1 MTASGIFNDENTV
14 MLNIELARTIQADRE
29 REIEAR
35 LRDIRHLRPTEPTVV
50 QQPARQSIRPN
61 PDQRPASTA
70 AFSR

>member
-1 MTASGIFNDENTV
+1 MTGYGIFKLQNRV
-14 MLNIELARTIQADRE
+14 MLNIELARIIQADRE

-35 LRDIRHLRPTEPTVV
+35 LRDIRNLRPSESTYV
-50 QQPARQSIRPN
+50 QRSARQPIRPN